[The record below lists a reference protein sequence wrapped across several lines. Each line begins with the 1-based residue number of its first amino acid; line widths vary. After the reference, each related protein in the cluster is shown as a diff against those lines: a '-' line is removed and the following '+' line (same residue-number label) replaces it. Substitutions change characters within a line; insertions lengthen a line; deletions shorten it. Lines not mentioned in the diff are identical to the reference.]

1 MKKSNVQVGKTYAV
15 KVSGSVV
22 PVKIERE
29 NPHGGWDGTNA
40 KTGKTVRIAS
50 AQRLRGLWPK
60 KTMPIVTPE
69 TDASRVAAR
78 EGLALSE
85 RSLAL
90 AAAGATATGEQTA
103 SEGATATS
111 APRAKRGR
119 KAASEATGESGRDT
133 GEPDATGGKQERPS
147 LLNLAARV
155 LAESSEPLT
164 CQQMVERVLAT
175 GLWQT
180 EGKTPAAT
188 LSSAILREVTT
199 RGSASRFT
207 KVERGKFRSAAQ

>member
-1 MKKSNVQVGKTYAV
+1 
-15 KVSGSVV
+15 
-22 PVKIERE
+22 
-29 NPHGGWDGTNA
+29 
-40 KTGKTVRIAS
+40 
-50 AQRLRGLWPK
+50 
-60 KTMPIVTPE
+60 MPITPDTTTTPE
-69 TDASRVAAR
+69 AAQAVHHADQENARLAEERDNATD
-78 EGLALSE
+78 G
-85 RSLAL
+85 
-90 AAAGATATGEQTA
+90 QTA
-103 SEGATATS
+103 SERAMSDS
-111 APRAKRGR
+111 AQVMK
-119 KAASEATGESGRDT
+119 K
-133 GEPDATGGKQERPS
+133 ERPS